1 MSDDD
6 WRSGVVWLRQERQMR
21 IDDTT
26 MLMVRVDD
34 DRPAAQPGTAETGTA
49 ETGTAETGIET
60 AGDHAADVEPLGW
73 IQAAAKD
80 VKSVSDQV
88 AQQAE
93 QTSERVIQGLRGLKE
108 RALKK
113 YRETF
118 GKKND
123 PPQE

>member
-1 MSDDD
+1 
-6 WRSGVVWLRQERQMR
+6 MR

-34 DRPAAQPGTAETGTA
+34 DRPAAQP
-49 ETGTAETGIET
+49 GTAETGIET